1 MELSQIAGFWM
12 VALMLTLTPGAD
24 WAYAI
29 GVGVQGKLIVPSI
42 AGMLAGYG
50 VVISVVSAGL
60 GQLVVA
66 NHSAM
71 TALTLA
77 GSGYLF
83 WNGYR
88 SLDRGKSLNI
98 AAMTAEQS
106 WFGNFARGAGI
117 TSINPAGIM
126 LLLVLLP
133 QFAKAGVG
141 LALPIQLAL
150 LGCIFL
156 VNAVV
161 VYTLLAL
168 LSKRVLTR
176 KPSITRIV
184 GRLTSVAMI
193 GIALV
198 MAGRQLLQLG

>member
-1 MELSQIAGFWM
+1 MDSSQIAGFWA

-29 GVGVQGKLIVPSI
+29 GVGAQGRLIVPSI

-50 VVISVVSAGL
+50 VVISVVSVGL
-60 GQLVVA
+60 GQVVVA
-66 NHSAM
+66 NRGIM
-71 TALTLA
+71 LALTLA
-77 GSGYLF
+77 GSAYLF

-88 SLDRGKSLNI
+88 GLGKGKALSIENL
-98 AAMTAEQS
+98 TAEQS

-133 QFAKAGVG
+133 QFAHAGVG
-141 LALPIQLAL
+141 LALPVQLAL

-156 VNAVV
+156 VNAVI
-161 VYTLLAL
+161 VYTALAT

-176 KPSITRIV
+176 RPTITVVV

-193 GIALV
+193 ALSVV
-198 MAGRQLLQLG
+198 MAAKQLLA